1 MRKLNLSLLVFSL
14 ALAFS
19 FQSCVQDTCERQ
31 VTYTRYTP
39 VYKSLEEI
47 HAGQIA
53 NETPKELTKPGKI
66 YFYNNYIFINEN
78 KEGVHVIDNSNPE
91 SPQNI
96 TFISIPGNE
105 DIAVRNGILYANSYV
120 DLLAINITDI
130 QNASIASRTES
141 VFPPI
146 WEDIQNERVLVEYKE
161 EQVTDILDCETLSL
175 LGTNPYSGGYYD
187 CFNCRFNNA
196 SFESILANV
205 DANVPT
211 GSSSGSGSNSGGVA
225 GSMARFS
232 IRSGHLY
239 VVDNASLNIFNLTNA
254 FDPQP
259 VNTIN
264 LGWGIETIFPY
275 QDKLFIG
282 SNSGMFIYDN
292 SNPAEPTLL
301 SSFAHARACDPVFVK
316 DNYAYVTLR
325 DGNTCQGFNNQL
337 DLVDITDLTAPV
349 LVKSFAMT
357 NPHGLS
363 IKDNTLF
370 ICEGESGLKSFD
382 ITDPL
387 KIDENLL
394 DHEKDFFA
402 YDAISLA
409 VPNYE
414 NTVLVVGKDGFY
426 QFNFDDPANLQLI
439 SLIEVK

>member
-1 MRKLNLSLLVFSL
+1 MQKLNLSILVLSL

-19 FQSCVQDTCERQ
+19 FQSCVQDSCERQ

-39 VYKSLEEI
+39 VYISLEDI

-53 NETPKELTKPGKI
+53 NETPRELEKPGKI

-105 DIAVRNGILYANSYV
+105 DIAIQNGILYANSYV
-120 DLLAINITDI
+120 DLLSIDISDI
-130 QNASIASRTES
+130 QNASIAGRTES

-161 EQVTDILDCETLSL
+161 EQVTDILDCETLGL
-175 LGTNPYSGGYYD
+175 LGTNPYNGGFYQ
-187 CFNCRFNNA
+187 CFNCRFDNNVT
-196 SFESILANV
+196 FENILVAANSTS
-205 DANVPT
+205 DLS
-211 GSSSGSGSNSGGVA
+211 GSSSNNGGIA

-232 IRSGHLY
+232 IMSGHLY
-239 VVDNASLNIFNLTNA
+239 VVDNFNLNIFDLSNA
-254 FDPQP
+254 VFPQS

-292 SNPAEPTLL
+292 SNPAEPSFL

-325 DGNTCQGFNNQL
+325 DGSICEGFNNQL
-337 DLVDITDLTAPV
+337 DLVDITDITAPV
-349 LVKSFAMT
+349 LVKSYAMD

-409 VPNYE
+409 VPNFE
-414 NTVLVVGKDGFY
+414 NTVLVIGKDGFY
-426 QFNFDDPANLQLI
+426 QFNFDDPANLRLI
-439 SLIEVK
+439 SLIAVK